1 MLIDY
6 ARPCML
12 AENALKA
19 VHAAMLRNDYSDA
32 EEKAADCIGHVE
44 AVLFAITH
52 MKEQA
57 HARQAQA
64 GV

>member
-12 AENALKA
+12 AEKALKD
-19 VHAAMLRNDYSDA
+19 VHHAMLARDHEEAY
-32 EEKAADCIGHVE
+32 EKAVDCIAHVE

-52 MKEQA
+52 MKEA
-57 HARQAQA
+57 ENARQAQV

>member
-12 AENALKA
+12 AERALKDL
-19 VHAAMLRNDYSDA
+19 HEAMLMRNYEEA
-32 EEKAADCIGHVE
+32 LEKAGDCIAHVE
-44 AVLFAITH
+44 GVLFAITH
-52 MKEQA
+52 MKEES
-57 HARQAQA
+57 HARKTQV

>member
-12 AENALKA
+12 AEKALKE
-19 VHAAMLRNDYSDA
+19 VHQAMLANDKQDA
-32 EEKAADCIGHVE
+32 YEKAADCIAHVE

-52 MKEQA
+52 MQEVEN
-57 HARQAQA
+57 ARKAQV